1 MSRRLITQIKYSIL
15 KTLNVPAK
23 YLVSKYLETDFYV
36 PINKTEVN
44 DIFIVG
50 YPKSGNTWMQSLVA
64 GIQYGIN
71 TEYLPF
77 SLANEL
83 VPDVH
88 ARKYYKRFND
98 VTFFKTH
105 HLPKKEYKKVIYL
118 IRDGRDV
125 MTSYYFMNQNLGKNH
140 TMKDMFIDG
149 KGVFPSKWHEHVE
162 QWLKNPF
169 NSEIIYIKYED
180 LLINPINELEKICA
194 FANINRTADQLKE
207 INSGNSFDSM
217 KRKAELY
224 KRMGHANWE
233 GEHVSNFFREGK
245 FGGHK
250 DLVPKDILILFEAQ
264 SHNCLI
270 KFNYNR

>member
-169 NSEIIYIKYED
+169 KAEILYVKYED
-180 LLINPINELEKICA
+180 LLANP
-194 FANINRTADQLKE
+194 LKE
-207 INSGNSFDSM
+207 LVNICDFSNISRSDSLINNVIIGNTFSKM
-217 KRKAELY
+217 KEKANYY
-224 KRMGHANWE
+224 KRMGHKNWE
-233 GEHVSNFFREGK
+233 NENVSQFFRSGEQGDFVK
-245 FGGHK
+245 NIPTEIINIFEK
-250 DLVPKDILILFEAQ
+250 ESYKILSQ
-264 SHNCLI
+264 
-270 KFNYNR
+270 FNYIQ